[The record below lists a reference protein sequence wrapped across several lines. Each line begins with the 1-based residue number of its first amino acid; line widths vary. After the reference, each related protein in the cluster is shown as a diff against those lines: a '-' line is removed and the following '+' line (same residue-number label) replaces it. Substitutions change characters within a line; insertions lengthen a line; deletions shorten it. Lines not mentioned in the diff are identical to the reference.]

1 MLPNAGISPALS
13 ELTVYQAGRHAHQ
26 HLAKKRFSMLASLLC
41 CFFGGRC
48 SPGTHPSPLG
58 QQEKTQEDSGLAVK
72 DRCLKS
78 SDFSELFWALLLVPR
93 GPVQSVV
100 PQSSF
105 LACEDGPRRLGQTL
119 SEEPRAELADRG

>member
-13 ELTVYQAGRHAHQ
+13 ELTVYQAGRYAHQ
-26 HLAKKRFSMLASLLC
+26 HLAKKRFNMLASLLC

-48 SPGTHPSPLG
+48 SPGTHTPLR
-58 QQEKTQEDSGLAVK
+58 QQEKTQEDASLALK
-72 DRCLKS
+72 YRSLKS

-100 PQSSF
+100 PQTSS